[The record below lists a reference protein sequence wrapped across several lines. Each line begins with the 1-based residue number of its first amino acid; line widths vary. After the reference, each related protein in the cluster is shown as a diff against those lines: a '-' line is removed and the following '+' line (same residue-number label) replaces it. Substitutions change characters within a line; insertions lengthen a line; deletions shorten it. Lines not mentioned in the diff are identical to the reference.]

1 MRDVPRGCRSRRRD
15 LLRRRYSPLPTI
27 RIMAIRIMAIQIMAI
42 QIMAIVTR
50 AIRTGAIGK
59 MARSSFRATG
69 SIAALFAACALLIS
83 AWGLPAEADPGGGG
97 ALKFVGA
104 SHAQDLNYASCM
116 RRHGVAD
123 FPDPSTDGVFSLINI
138 DPNTSQYR
146 SAENACQK
154 VLPKVNPP
162 SPAEQAKFL
171 QKALAFAQCM
181 RSHGEPTFRDPTV
194 TNGGI
199 SFSLSGLD
207 LSAPQFQRAQQACQR
222 LAPFAGG
229 APPAP

>member
-1 MRDVPRGCRSRRRD
+1 M
-15 LLRRRYSPLPTI
+15 LLAPTDNSDNGNSLGGNLDKGNRESSNREDSPLEVSNN
-27 RIMAIRIMAIQIMAI
+27 QLH
-42 QIMAIVTR
+42 
-50 AIRTGAIGK
+50 
-59 MARSSFRATG
+59 FRP
-69 SIAALFAACALLIS
+69 LRCLCPPRR
-83 AWGLPAEADPGGGG
+83 GLGPPAEADPGGGG

-123 FPDPSTDGVFSLINI
+123 FPDPNTDGVFSLINI

-146 SAENACQK
+146 GAENACQK

-162 SPAEQAKFL
+162 SPAEQAKFV

-181 RSHGEPTFRDPTV
+181 RSHGEPAFRDPSI
-194 TNGGI
+194 TNDGI

-207 LSAPQFQRAQQACQR
+207 PSAPQFQRAQQACR
-222 LAPFAGG
+222 KLAPFAGG
-229 APPAP
+229 GPLAP

>member
-1 MRDVPRGCRSRRRD
+1 
-15 LLRRRYSPLPTI
+15 
-27 RIMAIRIMAIQIMAI
+27 
-42 QIMAIVTR
+42 
-50 AIRTGAIGK
+50 
-59 MARSSFRATG
+59 MARSRFRTTSFI
-69 SIAALFAACALLIS
+69 SALLVACALLVV
-83 AWGLPAEADPGGGG
+83 AWGPPAEADPGGGG

-123 FPDPSTDGVFSLINI
+123 FPDPNTDGVFSLINI

-146 SAENACQK
+146 GAENACQK

-162 SPAEQAKFL
+162 SPAEQAKFV

-181 RSHGEPTFRDPTV
+181 RSHGEPAFRDPSI
-194 TNGGI
+194 TNDGI

-207 LSAPQFQRAQQACQR
+207 PSAPQFQRAQQACR
-222 LAPFAGG
+222 KLAPFPGG
-229 APPAP
+229 GPLAP